1 MNTANPRDTTT
12 PEYPKVSPI
21 RRFGAVVFGDFAGIS
36 LVVIGALMLVA
47 EMSPLVMLTCAIL
60 AVALIRICGET
71 LWGTSPGK
79 HLSGMRVV
87 YCDPAGHVRT
97 GLRRLLPAVIR
108 NAWLWIPVLLALI
121 MPANILSG
129 LGVTALVSLILRKN
143 GRPLTDR
150 VAGAWVTETPK
161 TPQGGPVDRTP

>member
-1 MNTANPRDTTT
+1 MNTANPRPTTT

-36 LVVIGALMLVA
+36 LVVIGVLMFVA
-47 EMSPLVMLTCAIL
+47 DMSPLVMLTFAIL
-60 AVALIRICGET
+60 AAALIRIIGET

-79 HLSGMRVV
+79 HLSGMKVV
-87 YCDPAGHVRT
+87 YCDRSGHVRT
-97 GLRRLLPAVIR
+97 GAQRLLPAVTR

-129 LGVTALVSLILRKN
+129 IGVTALVALILRKD

-150 VAGAWVTETPK
+150 LAGAWVTDIPK
-161 TPQGGPVDRTP
+161 APQGAR